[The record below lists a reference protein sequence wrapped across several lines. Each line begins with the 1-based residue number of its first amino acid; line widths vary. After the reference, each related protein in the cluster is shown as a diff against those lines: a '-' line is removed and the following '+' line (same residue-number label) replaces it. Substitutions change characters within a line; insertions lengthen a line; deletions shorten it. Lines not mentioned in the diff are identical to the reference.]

1 MTLLHPRKTKLEG
14 VRSFCQPRPE
24 AEMRPSPRTF
34 RLVQGQYFSL
44 DLAGGNFF
52 GALLSW
58 FRVHFR
64 LFDSILGNLCTE
76 PSVLSLKPGL
86 LPAAN

>member
-1 MTLLHPRKTKLEG
+1 
-14 VRSFCQPRPE
+14 
-24 AEMRPSPRTF
+24 MRPSPRTF

-64 LFDSILGNLCTE
+64 LFDSILGNLCTSGAE
-76 PSVLSLKPGL
+76 RVIVKAG
-86 LPAAN
+86 PAASGELK